1 MANTNGN
8 KTETSTKKHYL
19 LIITINLV
27 AMILLAILLLV
38 GVLKWMKSYT
48 RFGQYIEV
56 PEIEGLLEAEAASLL
71 AANGLS
77 YEISD
82 YKFDRTVTA
91 GCIIEQRPAAHS
103 QVKEGR
109 IIYLTINTG
118 KEPTRSI
125 PDVADNSSL
134 RAAES
139 KLRAAGFKLT
149 EPEYIEGDM
158 DWVYDVLYEG
168 KPIMPG
174 MEIPE
179 GSTLT
184 IVAGNGNPVENIEE
198 QDSTTNIDTDFFG
211 L

>member
-91 GCIIEQRPAAHS
+91 GCIIEQMPAAHS

-158 DWVYDVLYEG
+158 DWVYEIRYNGEKIEAG
-168 KPIMPG
+168 T
-174 MEIPE
+174 EIPE

-184 IVAGNGNPVENIEE
+184 IVAGNGNPVVIIEE
-198 QDSTTNIDTDFFG
+198 ADSGVFVESGFFD
-211 L
+211 